1 MTLRE
6 TILAVKPSGIPCD
19 ELLAQLP
26 ICNLDELKV
35 IELVDY
41 ILSSRF
47 VEDMDN
53 AIWDVQ
59 EAMDHGI
66 SDLFLY
72 IDVSSGE
79 YELKVSSIPSLDC
92 IELYEQ

>member
-6 TILAVKPSGIPCD
+6 TILAVKPSGIPCP
-19 ELLAQLP
+19 EFLAQLS
-26 ICNLDELKV
+26 ICNLDELQVIKV
-35 IELVDY
+35 VDY
-41 ILSSRF
+41 LLSARF
-47 VEDMDN
+47 VEDIDC
-53 AIWDVQ
+53 AVLDVQ

-79 YELKVSSIPSLDC
+79 YELKAGSIPPIDC